1 MDGYVKVSLSKL
13 ISQIGEDNVK
23 NILSDFSCPIN
34 SDIETFLRKKL
45 LSLKSRVYLQH
56 ILSLLLTN
64 HKMFLWVTI
73 L

>member
-34 SDIETFLRKKL
+34 SDIETFLRKK
-45 LSLKSRVYLQH
+45 SY
-56 ILSLLLTN
+56 
-64 HKMFLWVTI
+64 
-73 L
+73 

>member
-34 SDIETFLRKKL
+34 SDIETLKKKL
-45 LSLKSRVYLQH
+45 LSLKNRVYLQH